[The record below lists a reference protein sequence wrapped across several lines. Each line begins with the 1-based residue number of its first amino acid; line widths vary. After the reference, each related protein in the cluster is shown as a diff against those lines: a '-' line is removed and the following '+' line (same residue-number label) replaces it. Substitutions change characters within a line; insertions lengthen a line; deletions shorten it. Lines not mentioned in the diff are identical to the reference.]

1 MNEIIITQE
10 TMSSLQIAELTGKQ
24 HAHVMRDIRNMIES
38 LNVGESRCGFT
49 EQNGSEYHRWDRT
62 QYNFLSDNTQKKIL
76 DFAFDNTSK
85 SNGNFVVEQDTYM
98 DQQGKDRPFY
108 KLNKKACLLLASG
121 YSISLRAKIIDR
133 WEQLEIESRQRNLPS
148 YQLTDPIQRA
158 QKWIEEEQQRAQL
171 ALEVKAKDQIIA
183 QQQPKVLFADCITS
197 STSNIL
203 IADLAKL
210 LTQNGITIGQ
220 NRLFDWLT
228 TNGYLIRKQRWSNS
242 KNTYKNEYR
251 PTQRSVELGILSMS
265 EHAIPNPRTGEHF
278 TKFTCYVTGKGQQ
291 YFINKFKT
299 ATHILA
305 I

>member
-10 TMSSLQIAELTGKQ
+10 TMSSMQIAELTGKQ
-24 HAHVMRDIRNMIES
+24 HAHIMRDIRNILEQGVSES
-38 LNVGESRCGFT
+38 NFGLSSY
-49 EQNGSEYHRWDRT
+49 EQQQPNGGIKKLPC
-62 QYNFLSDNTQKKIL
+62 YNLTKK
-76 DFAFDNTSK
+76 
-85 SNGNFVVEQDTYM
+85 G
-98 DQQGKDRPFY
+98 
-108 KLNKKACLLLASG
+108 CLILASG
-121 YSISLRAKIIDR
+121 YDAKLRERIIDR

-203 IADLAKL
+203 IANLAKL

-251 PTQRSVELGILSMS
+251 PTQRSMELGILSMS

-299 ATHILA
+299 ATSILA

>member
-1 MNEIIITQE
+1 MNEIIINQE
-10 TMSSLQIAELTGKQ
+10 TMSSLQIAEITGKQ
-24 HAHVMRDIRNMIES
+24 HAHVMRDIRTLLDQGVAES
-38 LNVGESRCGFT
+38 NFGLGSYSDANN
-49 EQNGSEYHRWDRT
+49 QNRPC
-62 QYNFLSDNTQKKIL
+62 YNLTKK
-76 DFAFDNTSK
+76 
-85 SNGNFVVEQDTYM
+85 G
-98 DQQGKDRPFY
+98 
-108 KLNKKACLLLASG
+108 CLILASG
-121 YSISLRAKIIDR
+121 YDAKLRERIIDR
-133 WEQLEIESRQRNLPS
+133 WEQLEIESQQRNIPS
-148 YQLTDPIQRA
+148 YQLSDPIERA
-158 QKWIEEEQQRAQL
+158 KKWIQEEQQRAQL
-171 ALEVKAKDQIIA
+171 ALEVKEKEEIIA

-197 STSNIL
+197 SPSNIL

-251 PTQRSVELGILSMS
+251 PTQRSMELGILSMS

-299 ATHILA
+299 ATPILA
-305 I
+305 ILETI

>member
-24 HAHVMRDIRNMIES
+24 HAHIMRDIRTLLEQGVAES
-38 LNVGESRCGFT
+38 NFGLGSYSDANN
-49 EQNGSEYHRWDRT
+49 QNRPC
-62 QYNFLSDNTQKKIL
+62 YNLTKK
-76 DFAFDNTSK
+76 
-85 SNGNFVVEQDTYM
+85 G
-98 DQQGKDRPFY
+98 
-108 KLNKKACLLLASG
+108 CLILASG
-121 YSISLRAKIIDR
+121 YDAKLRERIIDR

-148 YQLTDPIQRA
+148 YQLSDPIERA
-158 QKWIEEEQQRAQL
+158 QKWIQEEQQRAKL
-171 ALEVKAKDQIIA
+171 ALEVKAKDEIIA
-183 QQQPKVLFADCITS
+183 QQQPKVLFAECITS
-197 STSNIL
+197 SPSNIL

-228 TNGYLIRKQRWSNS
+228 DKGYLLRKQRWSHS
-242 KNTYKNEYR
+242 KNAYKNEYR
-251 PTQRSVELGILSMS
+251 PSQRAMELGILSMS

-291 YFINKFKT
+291 YFINKFKSQSL
-299 ATHILA
+299 LA

>member
-10 TMSSLQIAELTGKQ
+10 TMSSMQIAELTGKQ
-24 HAHVMRDIRNMIES
+24 HAHIMRDIRNILEQGVSES
-38 LNVGESRCGFT
+38 NFGLSSY
-49 EQNGSEYHRWDRT
+49 EQQQPNGGIKKLPC
-62 QYNFLSDNTQKKIL
+62 YNLTKK
-76 DFAFDNTSK
+76 
-85 SNGNFVVEQDTYM
+85 G
-98 DQQGKDRPFY
+98 
-108 KLNKKACLLLASG
+108 CLILASG
-121 YSISLRAKIIDR
+121 YDAKLRERIIDR

-203 IADLAKL
+203 IANLAKL

-251 PTQRSVELGILSMS
+251 PTQRSMELGILSMS

-291 YFINKFKT
+291 YFINKFLT
-299 ATHILA
+299 VPFPE
-305 I
+305 

>member
-24 HAHVMRDIRNMIES
+24 HAHIMRDIRT
-38 LNVGESRCGFT
+38 LLDQGVGESNFGLSSYKS
-49 EQNGSEYHRWDRT
+49 EQNKDLPC
-62 QYNFLSDNTQKKIL
+62 YNLTKK
-76 DFAFDNTSK
+76 
-85 SNGNFVVEQDTYM
+85 G
-98 DQQGKDRPFY
+98 
-108 KLNKKACLLLASG
+108 CLILASG
-121 YSISLRAKIIDR
+121 YDAKLRERIIDR

-148 YQLTDPIQRA
+148 YQLSDPIERA
-158 QKWIEEEQQRAQL
+158 QKWIQEEQHRQQL
-171 ALEVKAKDQIIA
+171 AIEVKAKEEIIE
-183 QQQPKVLFADCITS
+183 QQRPKVLFAECITS
-197 STSNIL
+197 SPSNIL

-228 TNGYLIRKQRWSNS
+228 DKGYLLRKQRWSNS
-242 KNTYKNEYR
+242 KNAYKNEYR
-251 PTQRSVELGILSMS
+251 PSQRAMELGILSMS

-291 YFINKFKT
+291 YFINKFK
-299 ATHILA
+299 ADSCLLA

>member
-24 HAHVMRDIRNMIES
+24 HAHIMRDIRTLLDQGVAES
-38 LNVGESRCGFT
+38 NFGLGSYSDANN
-49 EQNGSEYHRWDRT
+49 QNRPC
-62 QYNFLSDNTQKKIL
+62 YNLTKK
-76 DFAFDNTSK
+76 
-85 SNGNFVVEQDTYM
+85 G
-98 DQQGKDRPFY
+98 
-108 KLNKKACLLLASG
+108 CLILASG
-121 YSISLRAKIIDR
+121 YDAKLRERIIDR

-148 YQLTDPIQRA
+148 YQLSDPIERA
-158 QKWIEEEQQRAQL
+158 QKWIEEEQHRKQL
-171 ALEVKAKDQIIA
+171 ALEVKAKEEIIE
-183 QQQPKVLFADCITS
+183 QQRPKVLFAECITS
-197 STSNIL
+197 SPSNIL

-228 TNGYLIRKQRWSNS
+228 DKGYLLRKQRWSNS
-242 KNTYKNEYR
+242 KNAYKNEYR
-251 PTQRSVELGILSMS
+251 PSQRAMELGILSMS

-291 YFINKFKT
+291 YFINKFK
-299 ATHILA
+299 AGSCLLA

>member
-1 MNEIIITQE
+1 MNEIIKI
-10 TMSSLQIAELTGKQ
+10 
-24 HAHVMRDIRNMIES
+24 
-38 LNVGESRCGFT
+38 T
-49 EQNGSEYHRWDRT
+49 EQNGRRAVSARELH
-62 QYNFLSDNTQKKIL
+62 NFLGNKAQFSDWI
-76 DFAFDNTSK
+76 
-85 SNGNFVVEQDTYM
+85 
-98 DQQGKDRPFY
+98 KDRIEKYGFIENQDFEVFHNFLKNPQGGRPLTEYALSVDMAKEISMVEGTERGKQARQYFIQCE
-108 KLNKKACLLLASG
+108 KQLAQAS
-121 YSISLRAKIIDR
+121 
-133 WEQLEIESRQRNLPS
+133 LPS

-242 KNTYKNEYR
+242 KNTYKNDYR

-299 ATHILA
+299 ATPILA

>member
-24 HAHVMRDIRNMIES
+24 HAHIMRDIRT
-38 LNVGESRCGFT
+38 LLDQGVGESNFGLSSYKS
-49 EQNGSEYHRWDRT
+49 EQNKDLPC
-62 QYNFLSDNTQKKIL
+62 YNLTKK
-76 DFAFDNTSK
+76 
-85 SNGNFVVEQDTYM
+85 G
-98 DQQGKDRPFY
+98 
-108 KLNKKACLLLASG
+108 CLILASG
-121 YSISLRAKIIDR
+121 YDAKLRERIIDR

-148 YQLTDPIQRA
+148 YQLSDPIERA
-158 QKWIEEEQQRAQL
+158 QKWIQEEQHRQQL
-171 ALEVKAKDQIIA
+171 ALEVKAKEEIIE
-183 QQQPKVLFADCITS
+183 QQRPKVLFAECITS
-197 STSNIL
+197 SPSNIL

-228 TNGYLIRKQRWSNS
+228 DKGYLLRKQRWSHS
-242 KNTYKNEYR
+242 KNAYKNEYR
-251 PTQRSVELGILSMS
+251 PSQRAMELGILSMS

-291 YFINKFKT
+291 YFINKFK
-299 ATHILA
+299 ADSCLLA

>member
-24 HAHVMRDIRNMIES
+24 HAHIMRDIRT
-38 LNVGESRCGFT
+38 LLDQGVGESNFGFSSYKS
-49 EQNGSEYHRWDRT
+49 EQNKDLPC
-62 QYNFLSDNTQKKIL
+62 YNLTKK
-76 DFAFDNTSK
+76 
-85 SNGNFVVEQDTYM
+85 G
-98 DQQGKDRPFY
+98 
-108 KLNKKACLLLASG
+108 CLILASG
-121 YSISLRAKIIDR
+121 YDAKLRERIIDR

-148 YQLTDPIQRA
+148 YQLSDPIERA
-158 QKWIEEEQQRAQL
+158 QKWIEEEQHRKQL
-171 ALEVKAKDQIIA
+171 ALEVKAKEEIIE
-183 QQQPKVLFADCITS
+183 QQRPKVLFAECITS
-197 STSNIL
+197 SPSNIL

-228 TNGYLIRKQRWSNS
+228 DKGYLLRKQRWSNS
-242 KNTYKNEYR
+242 KNAYKNEYR
-251 PTQRSVELGILSMS
+251 PSQRAMELGILSMS

-291 YFINKFKT
+291 YFINKFK
-299 ATHILA
+299 AGSCLLA